1 MAYSAGNSDDG
12 YGRLA
17 QLLAQSH
24 EYAIF
29 RKFEWLNMMNLLRLQ
44 AELQHMEQ
52 QLVEVRAEDKDP
64 DDDSEVRRSYGIN
77 FKAMRDNAEDGD
89 SEQYDLLLE
98 ISPKLDEYNKALQN
112 IAFLHKTVQP
122 SEAEVEFLKLWLQ
135 RDKMG
140 EGFFRRSGIEAKVWD
155 DQNAEDLLSVGG
167 SPSDRFTN
175 FMHGPVI
182 DFYHFV
188 IGRFTKGRL

>member
-1 MAYSAGNSDDG
+1 MAYSTGNSDDG

-98 ISPKLDEYNKALQN
+98 ISPKLDEYSM
-112 IAFLHKTVQP
+112 TVVVFIP
-122 SEAEVEFLKLWLQ
+122 
-135 RDKMG
+135 
-140 EGFFRRSGIEAKVWD
+140 
-155 DQNAEDLLSVGG
+155 
-167 SPSDRFTN
+167 
-175 FMHGPVI
+175 PVI
-182 DFYHFV
+182 LSMFVADFV
-188 IGRFTKGRL
+188 QTKHCKTSHSCTRLFNRLRLK